1 MPSSQENGTAAAAA
15 EQLGTMSIAESTER
29 KGNDAGKNE
38 DAEEHGTPTKNMCSK
53 CERKSDALKKC
64 TACKCVWYCD
74 KDCQNKHWKEHKK
87 ECRPIKKEL
96 DKRGGKLDLGTEEE
110 VGPLGKLPPQEEC
123 PICMHTLPLH
133 PKLTGYAACCGK
145 NLCGGCNLQHQ
156 IKRGEEATCAF
167 CRTAVPESE
176 EQYLPLLSKRV
187 KLKDPTALQHM
198 AMAYRYGHYG
208 LPVDQAKCV
217 ELMRQSADLGNPDAH
232 YQLGTF
238 HIKGEMGLQQNEEEA
253 IKHWQ
258 KAAESGQFLSQH
270 NMGCMEEEHGD
281 YDAAMRHWRLSAS
294 GGFKDSMDSI
304 MASFEVGLLHH
315 KDLAE
320 TLRAFYR
327 ARAEMKSK
335 DRDQYIEYLKTTGE
349 YEGGY
354 DL

>member
-1 MPSSQENGTAAAAA
+1 MTSSQEHGTAAAAA
-15 EQLGTMSIAESTER
+15 EQLGSMSIAESAER

-232 YQLGTF
+232 FLLGSF
-238 HIKGEMGLQQNEEEA
+238 YDKGKMGLERNDEEA
-253 IKHWQ
+253 RKFWER
-258 KAAESGQFLSQH
+258 AAEGGHLASLCNLGVRRGS
-270 NMGCMEEEHGD
+270 NGD
-281 YDAAMRHWRLSAS
+281 HVASMRHFRLCAS
-294 GGFKDSMDSI
+294 GGYKSSMDNLIS
-304 MASFEVGLLHH
+304 SFEFGLLHH
-315 KDLAE
+315 GDLAE
-320 TLRAFYR
+320 TLQAFYR
-327 ARAEMKSK
+327 ARAELKSEG
-335 DRDQYIEYLKTTGE
+335 RDQYIKYLKLAGE
-349 YEGGY
+349 YREEY